1 MVVDKNRERKKK
13 TASPLSKLTS
23 VGRRLL
29 IFTHIPAFSI
39 IHEFLLTGTPTCTDT
54 HLLAVLKTY
63 STAFAKCSIATSIV
77 LTPKGMLV
85 KERKQLKLTS
95 AHLLHYWQWQ
105 TPADVV

>member
-13 TASPLSKLTS
+13 TDSKLTS
-23 VGRRLL
+23 TGRRLL
-29 IFTHIPAFSI
+29 VFTHIPALPI

-54 HLLAVLKTY
+54 HSLAVLKTY
-63 STAFAKCSIATSIV
+63 STALAKHSTVTSVV

-95 AHLLHYWQWQ
+95 AHLLRYWQWQ